1 MIKATF
7 EEQPKRT
14 GGGYAYWE
22 GETLC
27 VCIDPRNNRQKKRLT
42 AIHEVLNA
50 HIVGH
55 VKHSRFDKMAID
67 IEDTLQQL
75 GL

>member
-1 MIKATF
+1 MIKAQF
-7 EEQPKRT
+7 EDMPKKT

-22 GETLC
+22 GDCLN
-27 VCIDPRNNRQKKRLT
+27 VFVDPKNNKQKERIT

-67 IEDTLQQL
+67 IEDCLQQL